1 MTSLLEPISANGSS
15 TAESPSSPS
24 VEDLE
29 LLDAYSRAV
38 IGASERVSA
47 SVVNLEVRKQVA
59 GGRSDPR
66 RVREQQGT
74 GSGLV
79 FTGDGFIL
87 TNSHV
92 VHDAASI
99 EVSLPDGRRARADL
113 VGDDPDTDLAVVR
126 ISAPNAVPVTLGDS
140 QSLRVGQLV
149 VAVGNPYGFQTTVTA
164 GIVSAVGRSLRS
176 SSGRLIDDVIQTDAA
191 LNPGNSGGPLATS
204 RGEVVGVNTA
214 VILPAQGLCFAIAIN
229 TARVVAGLLM
239 RDGRVRRAYL
249 GIGGQTVPLH
259 RRVVRFHNLEAE
271 RGVFVSSVADHSP
284 AERAGVKEGDIVVD
298 LAGDSIG
305 GIDDL
310 LRVLTRQ
317 QFGISVP
324 LTILRGERKLILS
337 VMLQESRHD
346 SQPGKAG

>member
-15 TAESPSSPS
+15 TVQPANSPGI
-24 VEDLE
+24 EDVA

-38 IGASERVSA
+38 VGASERLSP
-47 SVVNLEVRKQVA
+47 SVVNLEVRKAIGARQ
-59 GGRSDPR
+59 SDPR
-66 RVREQQGT
+66 RPHEQQGT

-92 VHDAASI
+92 VHNALSI
-99 EVSLPDGRRARADL
+99 DVSLPDGQRARADL

-126 ISAPNAVPVTLGDS
+126 ISAPDLVPVTFGDS

-164 GIVSAVGRSLRS
+164 GIVSALGRSLRS
-176 SSGRLIDDVIQTDAA
+176 SSSRLIDDVIQTDAA

-249 GIGGQTVPLH
+249 GVGGQTVPLH
-259 RRVVRFHNLEAE
+259 RRVVRFHSLEAE
-271 RGVFVSSVADHSP
+271 RGVFVSSVSAGSP
-284 AERAGVKEGDIVVD
+284 AGRAGVREGDIIVD
-298 LAGDSIG
+298 FAGDAIE

-317 QFGISVP
+317 QFGTAVP
-324 LTILRGERKLILS
+324 LKVLRDERKLVLS
-337 VMLQESRHD
+337 VMLQESSRV
-346 SQPGKAG
+346 SG